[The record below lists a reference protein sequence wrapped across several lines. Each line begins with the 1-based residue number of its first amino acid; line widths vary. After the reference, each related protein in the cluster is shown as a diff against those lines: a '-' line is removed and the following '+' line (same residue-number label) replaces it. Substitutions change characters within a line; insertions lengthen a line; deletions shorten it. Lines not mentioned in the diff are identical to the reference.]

1 MGWISHWIQNDSN
14 SALSY
19 EYTARLNTPEHIMH
33 DAPTLRQR
41 LPELQQIEDFIAQHS
56 RSYLRSTVLCHV
68 AIANEELPVYALTL
82 GNGAANAPCVTYV
95 AGIHGLERI
104 GTQVVIAFLEG
115 LLERLKW
122 DQVLTEIL
130 QHVRINILP
139 LVNPVGM
146 LNFTRANGQG
156 IDLMRNAPVDS
167 QEKTIWLAGGHRISS
182 RLPWYRG
189 KAGETMQP
197 EAKALCDFIVR
208 EVFPAP
214 FSLVL
219 DCHSGFGFRNQ
230 IWFPYA
236 RSRLEPIK
244 HLKEVYYL
252 RKLFMQTYPH
262 QDYMFEP
269 QSQHYLTHGD
279 LWDFLYSHSLEGN
292 NVFLPLTL
300 EMGSWRWIRK
310 NPLQLRRL
318 VGLYH
323 PIKPHRL
330 NRVLRSHLILMEFL
344 LHATLSY
351 KNWLNKSDAQEF
363 EQQAL
368 TLWYS

>member
-1 MGWISHWIQNDSN
+1 M
-14 SALSY
+14 
-19 EYTARLNTPEHIMH
+19 
-33 DAPTLRQR
+33 RQL
-41 LPELQQIEDFIAQHS
+41 LPELQQIEAIIQANKTH
-56 RSYLRSTVLCHV
+56 LCTKILCHV
-68 AIANEELPVYALTL
+68 PCNEDLLPVYALIL
-82 GNGAANAPCVTYV
+82 GNNAPNIPCVTYV

-122 DQVLTEIL
+122 DRVLAEIL

-139 LVNPVGM
+139 IINPVGM
-146 LNFTRANGQG
+146 LNYTRANGQG
-156 IDLMRNAPVDS
+156 VDLMRNAPVDS
-167 QEKTIWLAGGHRISS
+167 HEKTILLAGGHRISS
-182 RLPWYRG
+182 ILPWYRG
-189 KAGETMQP
+189 KSGQAMQP
-197 EAKALCDFIVR
+197 EAKALCDFIVQ
-208 EVFPAP
+208 EVLPAP

-219 DCHSGFGFRNQ
+219 DCHSGFGYRNQ

-244 HLKEVYYL
+244 HLKEVCCL
-252 RKLFMQTYPH
+252 RKLFMQTYPY
-262 QDYMFEP
+262 QDYLFEP
-269 QSQHYLTHGD
+269 QSQYYLVHGD
-279 LWDFLYSHSLEGN
+279 LWDFLYLKSLERN
-292 NVFLPLTL
+292 NIFLPLTL

-310 NPLQLRRL
+310 NPLQLRQL
-318 VGLYH
+318 LGLYH

-351 KNWLNKSDAQEF
+351 QNWLNQSDAQEL

-368 TLWYS
+368 ALWYS

>member
-1 MGWISHWIQNDSN
+1 
-14 SALSY
+14 
-19 EYTARLNTPEHIMH
+19 MH
-33 DAPTLRQR
+33 GTSTLKKS
-41 LPELQQIEDFIAQHS
+41 LPELQLIEDIIQKNNNAKLHS
-56 RSYLRSTVLCHV
+56 KVLCYV
-68 AIANEELPVYALTL
+68 SFRDDQLPIYALTL
-82 GNGAANAPCVTYV
+82 GNNTQDTPCVTYV

-104 GTQVVIAFLEG
+104 GTQVVIAYLEG

-122 DQVLTEIL
+122 DLVLNDIL
-130 QHVRINILP
+130 QQVRINILP
-139 LVNPVGM
+139 IVNPVGM
-146 LNFTRANGQG
+146 INATRANGQG
-156 IDLMRNAPVDS
+156 VDLMRNAPVDS
-167 QEKTIWLAGGHRISS
+167 HEKTILLAGGHRISS
-182 RLPWYRG
+182 LLPWYRG
-189 KAGETMQP
+189 KSGDSMQP
-197 EAKALCDFIVR
+197 EAQALCDFIMQ

-214 FSLVL
+214 LSLVL
-219 DCHSGFGFRNQ
+219 DCHSGFGFFDQ

-236 RSRLEPIK
+236 RSRIEPIK

-252 RKLFMQTYPH
+252 RKLFMETYPH
-262 QDYMFEP
+262 QDYLFEP

-279 LWDFLYSHSLEGN
+279 LWDFLYQKSLAN
-292 NVFLPLTL
+292 KNIFLPLTL

-318 VGLYH
+318 QGLYH

-351 KNWLNKSDAQEF
+351 RNWLNQGDMLDL

-368 TLWYS
+368 ALWYS

>member
-1 MGWISHWIQNDSN
+1 MYSTS
-14 SALSY
+14 
-19 EYTARLNTPEHIMH
+19 
-33 DAPTLRQR
+33 TLKQL
-41 LPELQQIEDFIAQHS
+41 LPELQQIEAIIQQDEQAH
-56 RSYLRSTVLCHV
+56 LRSKVLCH
-68 AIANEELPVYALTL
+68 ISCEDDELPIYALTL
-82 GNGAANAPCVTYV
+82 GNSAPDIPCVTYV

-122 DQVLTEIL
+122 DRVLAEIL
-130 QHVRINILP
+130 QRVRINILP

-146 LNFTRANGQG
+146 LNYTRANGRG
-156 IDLMRNAPVDS
+156 VDLMRNAPVDS
-167 QEKTIWLAGGHRISS
+167 HEKTIWLAGGHRISS

-189 KAGETMQP
+189 KAGEVMQP
-197 EAKALCDFIVR
+197 EAKALCDFITQDVL
-208 EVFPAP
+208 PAP

-262 QDYMFEP
+262 QDYLFEP

-279 LWDFLYSHSLEGN
+279 LWDFLYSQSLESR

-310 NPLQLRRL
+310 NPLQLRQL
-318 VGLYH
+318 LGLYH

-351 KNWLNKSDAQEF
+351 ENWLNKSDAQEL

-368 TLWYS
+368 AMWYS

>member
-1 MGWISHWIQNDSN
+1 MSSKSVLSLDGGGSHMLIQLSVLACLEEDTGTSTYDLFDMIAGSSSGGLITCLILGRRISAGQIIQM
-14 SALSY
+14 ALQ
-19 EYTARLNTPEHIMH
+19 EK
-33 DAPTLRQR
+33 
-41 LPELQQIEDFIAQHS
+41 
-56 RSYLRSTVLCHV
+56 
-68 AIANEELPVYALTL
+68 
-82 GNGAANAPCVTYV
+82 
-95 AGIHGLERI
+95 
-104 GTQVVIAFLEG
+104 
-115 LLERLKW
+115 LLEKMM
-122 DQVLTEIL
+122 VEIL
-130 QHVRINILP
+130 QRVRINILP

-146 LNFTRANGQG
+146 LNYTRANGRG
-156 IDLMRNAPVDS
+156 VDLMRNAPVDS
-167 QEKTIWLAGGHRISS
+167 HEKTIWLAGGHRISS

-189 KAGETMQP
+189 KAGEVMQP
-197 EAKALCDFIVR
+197 EAKALCDFITQDVL
-208 EVFPAP
+208 PAP

-262 QDYMFEP
+262 QDYLFEP

-279 LWDFLYSHSLEGN
+279 LWDFLYSQSLESR

-310 NPLQLRRL
+310 NPLQLRQL
-318 VGLYH
+318 LGLYH

-351 KNWLNKSDAQEF
+351 ENWLNKSDAQEL

-368 TLWYS
+368 AMWYS

>member
-1 MGWISHWIQNDSN
+1 
-14 SALSY
+14 
-19 EYTARLNTPEHIMH
+19 MH
-33 DAPTLRQR
+33 
-41 LPELQQIEDFIAQHS
+41 LQG
-56 RSYLRSTVLCHV
+56 RVLCRV
-68 AIANEELPVYALTL
+68 ACGDSELPVYVLTL
-82 GNGAANAPCVTYV
+82 GNRAQDIPCVTFV

-122 DQVLTEIL
+122 DRVLAEML
-130 QHVRINILP
+130 QRVRINILP
-139 LVNPVGM
+139 IVNPAGM
-146 LNFTRANGQG
+146 LNNTRANGQG
-156 IDLMRNAPVDS
+156 VDLMRNAPVDS
-167 QEKTIWLAGGHRISS
+167 HEKTILLAGGHRISS

-189 KAGETMQP
+189 KADESMQP
-197 EAKALCDFIVR
+197 EAQALCDFIAQ
-208 EVFPAP
+208 EVLPAP

-244 HLKEVYYL
+244 HLKEVCNL
-252 RKLFMQTYPH
+252 RNLFMQTYPH
-262 QDYMFEP
+262 QDYLFEP
-269 QSQHYLTHGD
+269 QSQHYLVHGD
-279 LWDFLYSHSLEGN
+279 LWDFLYLKSLASDN
-292 NVFLPLTL
+292 IFLPLTL

-318 VGLYH
+318 SGLYH

-351 KNWLNKSDAQEF
+351 QSWINNSDALEL
-363 EQQAL
+363 EQQARV
-368 TLWYS
+368 LWYS

>member
-1 MGWISHWIQNDSN
+1 MHAISTQKQ
-14 SALSY
+14 L
-19 EYTARLNTPEHIMH
+19 
-33 DAPTLRQR
+33 
-41 LPELQQIEDFIAQHS
+41 LPELQQLEAIIQQDKQTH
-56 RSYLRSTVLCHV
+56 LRSKVLCRV
-68 AIANEELPVYALTL
+68 SCEDDELPVYALTL
-82 GNGAANAPCVTYV
+82 GNSAHDIPCVTYV

-122 DQVLTEIL
+122 DRVLAEIL
-130 QHVRINILP
+130 QRVRINILP

-146 LNFTRANGQG
+146 LNYTRANGRG
-156 IDLMRNAPVDS
+156 VDLMRNAPVDS
-167 QEKTIWLAGGHRISS
+167 HEKTIWLAGGHRISS

-189 KAGETMQP
+189 KASEVMQP
-197 EAKALCDFIVR
+197 EAKALCDFITHDVL
-208 EVFPAP
+208 PAP

-262 QDYMFEP
+262 QDYLFEP

-279 LWDFLYSHSLEGN
+279 LWDFLYSQSLESS

-310 NPLQLRRL
+310 NPLQLRQL
-318 VGLYH
+318 LGLYH

-351 KNWLNKSDAQEF
+351 ENWLNKSDVQEL

-368 TLWYS
+368 AMWYS

>member
-1 MGWISHWIQNDSN
+1 
-14 SALSY
+14 
-19 EYTARLNTPEHIMH
+19 MH
-33 DAPTLRQR
+33 VPSTFIHL
-41 LPELQQIEDFIAQHS
+41 LPELQQIEDLLKQENPS
-56 RSYLRSTVLCHV
+56 VLRSKVLCRAV
-68 AIANEELPVYALTL
+68 YADDELPIYALTL
-82 GNGAANAPCVTYV
+82 GNSSDDIPCVTYV

-130 QHVRINILP
+130 QRVRINILP

-146 LNFTRANGQG
+146 LNHTRSNGRG

-167 QEKTIWLAGGHRISS
+167 HEKTIWLAGGHRISS

-189 KAGETMQP
+189 KAGEAMQP
-197 EAKALCDFIVR
+197 EAKALCDFITQDVL
-208 EVFPAP
+208 PAP

-262 QDYMFEP
+262 QDYLFEP

-279 LWDFLYSHSLEGN
+279 LWDFLYSQSLESS

-310 NPLQLRRL
+310 NPLQLRQL
-318 VGLYH
+318 LGLYH

-351 KNWLNKSDAQEF
+351 ENWLNKSNAQEL

-368 TLWYS
+368 AMWYS

>member
-1 MGWISHWIQNDSN
+1 MSGKS
-14 SALSY
+14 
-19 EYTARLNTPEHIMH
+19 
-33 DAPTLRQR
+33 TLKQPF
-41 LPELQQIEDFIAQHS
+41 PELQQIETILQENNAAHLQS
-56 RSYLRSTVLCHV
+56 RVLCQV
-68 AIANEELPVYALTL
+68 PCGDNLLPVYALTL
-82 GNGAANAPCVTYV
+82 GNSASDVPCVTYV

-122 DQVLTEIL
+122 DRVLAEIL
-130 QHVRINILP
+130 QRVRINILP
-139 LVNPVGM
+139 IVNPAGM
-146 LNFTRANGQG
+146 LNKTRANGQG
-156 IDLMRNAPVDS
+156 VDLMRNAPVDS
-167 QEKTIWLAGGHRISS
+167 HEKTILLAGGHRISS
-182 RLPWYRG
+182 VLPWYRG
-189 KAGETMQP
+189 KAGEAMQP
-197 EAKALCDFIVR
+197 EAQALCDFIMQ
-208 EVFPAP
+208 EVLPAP
-214 FSLVL
+214 FSLIL
-219 DCHSGFGFRNQ
+219 DCHSGFGYRNQ

-262 QDYMFEP
+262 QDYLFEP

-279 LWDFLYSHSLEGN
+279 LWDFLYLQSLASD

-310 NPLQLRRL
+310 NPLQLRQL
-318 VGLYH
+318 LGLYH

-344 LHATLSY
+344 MHATLSY
-351 KNWLNKSDAQEF
+351 QNWLDQSEMLEL

>member
-1 MGWISHWIQNDSN
+1 MSCDDG
-14 SALSY
+14 L
-19 EYTARLNTPEHIMH
+19 
-33 DAPTLRQR
+33 
-41 LPELQQIEDFIAQHS
+41 LPI
-56 RSYLRSTVLCHV
+56 
-68 AIANEELPVYALTL
+68 YALTL
-82 GNGAANAPCVTYV
+82 GNTAQDIPCVTYV

-104 GTQVVIAFLEG
+104 GTQIVIAFLEG

-122 DQVLTEIL
+122 DQVLADIL
-130 QHVRINILP
+130 QLVRINILP
-139 LVNPVGM
+139 IVNPAGM
-146 LNFTRANGQG
+146 LNATRANGQG
-156 IDLMRNAPVDS
+156 VDLMRNAPVDS
-167 QEKTIWLAGGHRISS
+167 HEKTIWLAGGHRISS
-182 RLPWYRG
+182 VLPWYRG
-189 KAGETMQP
+189 KFGDAMQP
-197 EAKALCDFIVR
+197 EAQALCDFITQ

-236 RSRLEPIK
+236 KSRLEPIK
-244 HLKEVYYL
+244 HLKEVYCL
-252 RKLFMQTYPH
+252 RQLFMQTYPH
-262 QDYMFEP
+262 QDYLFEP

-279 LWDFLYSHSLEGN
+279 LWDFLYQQSLASN

-318 VGLYH
+318 QGLYH
-323 PIKPHRL
+323 PVKLHRL

-351 KNWLNKSDAQEF
+351 QNWLNQSEIPGL
-363 EQQAL
+363 EQQARA
-368 TLWYS
+368 LWYS

>member
-1 MGWISHWIQNDSN
+1 M
-14 SALSY
+14 
-19 EYTARLNTPEHIMH
+19 R
-33 DAPTLRQR
+33 APSTIKQPF
-41 LPELQQIEDFIAQHS
+41 PELEQIEAIVQEGDAASLQS
-56 RSYLRSTVLCHV
+56 RVLCRV
-68 AIANEELPVYALTL
+68 PCGDDLLPVYALTL
-82 GNGAANAPCVTYV
+82 GSRDPGVPCVTYV
-95 AGIHGLERI
+95 AGVHGLERI

-122 DQVLTEIL
+122 DRVLADIL
-130 QHVRINILP
+130 QRVRIHFLP
-139 LVNPVGM
+139 IVNPAGM
-146 LNFTRANGQG
+146 LNKTRANAQG

-167 QEKTIWLAGGHRISS
+167 REKTILLAGGHRISPL
-182 RLPWYRG
+182 LPWYRG
-189 KAGETMQP
+189 KSNEPMQA
-197 EAKALCDFIVR
+197 EAQALCDFITQ

-236 RSRLEPIK
+236 KSRLEPIK
-244 HLKEVYYL
+244 HLKEVCYL
-252 RKLFMQTYPH
+252 RNLFMQTYPH
-262 QDYMFEP
+262 QDYLFEP
-269 QSQHYLTHGD
+269 QSQHYLVHGD
-279 LWDFLYSHSLEGN
+279 LWDFLYLQSLQQRN
-292 NVFLPLTL
+292 IFLPLTL

-310 NPLQLRRL
+310 NPLQLRQL
-318 VGLYH
+318 LGLYH

-351 KNWLNKSDAQEF
+351 QNWLDRSDAKQL

-368 TLWYS
+368 ALWYP

>member
-1 MGWISHWIQNDSN
+1 MHGTTT
-14 SALSY
+14 LK
-19 EYTARLNTPEHIMH
+19 RL
-33 DAPTLRQR
+33 
-41 LPELQQIEDFIAQHS
+41 LPELQQIEAIIQQDNATH
-56 RSYLRSTVLCHV
+56 LRSKVLCHV
-68 AIANEELPVYALTL
+68 PCDGNSLPVYALTL
-82 GNGAANAPCVTYV
+82 GNSAADIPCVTYV

-122 DQVLTEIL
+122 DEVLADIL
-130 QHVRINILP
+130 QRVRLNILP
-139 LVNPVGM
+139 IVNPIGM
-146 LNFTRANGQG
+146 LNNTRANGQG
-156 IDLMRNAPVDS
+156 VDLMRNAPVDS
-167 QEKTIWLAGGHRISS
+167 HEKTILLAGGHRISS
-182 RLPWYRG
+182 ALPWYRG
-189 KAGETMQP
+189 RAMASMQA
-197 EAKALCDFIVR
+197 EAQALCDFIMQ
-208 EVFPAP
+208 EVLPAP

-236 RSRLEPIK
+236 KSRLEPIK
-244 HLKEVYYL
+244 HLKEVCSL

-262 QDYMFEP
+262 QDYLFEP
-269 QSQHYLTHGD
+269 QSQHYLVHGD
-279 LWDFLYSHSLEGN
+279 LWDFLYLKSLAHN

-310 NPLQLRRL
+310 NPLQLRQL
-318 VGLYH
+318 QGLYH

-351 KNWLNKSDAQEF
+351 QNWINNDDAAAL

-368 TLWYS
+368 ALWYS